1 MCFSSLQRFGIA
13 ILTLRGWRC
22 CVSFGL
28 QTFSF
33 EPNALCYALTR
44 NNKKGKHMLN
54 KKAIA
59 AFSFGAAFVAGLAFA
74 TPAMAAD
81 AATKEVPAPTAAAPA
96 PTAAP
101 VAPAPTAAAP
111 APTAAV
117 PAPTAAPVAPAPA
130 TAENDV
136 VLDDEGVSLAGDN
149 VAETEAEGDTTETAA
164 EDDAVA
170 AESDVNLSDSDDVL
184 DGFDDFGDLNL
195 DDLFGDL
202 NFDDLGD
209 FGEADFGEGELGD
222 VSEVGD
228 EDLGVD
234 FADFGDFGDFD
245 FGDFA
250 VDDFDTDV
258 EPEQEA
264 PVNPTPAE
272 PKQETPAKPKQ
283 EAPAEPETK
292 PAGDQQAENDGS
304 DNYEDGVELSA
315 AEKAKK
321 AQELETQIAA
331 AKANVSSSALALYN
345 AYDAE
350 AQKAAKQSNLVKE
363 TFTDYL
369 KDYIANH
376 KLSGD
381 DLRDAQDALAIMQG
395 KTIKR
400 YTYDLN
406 ETDEHGNKIV
416 GINPEQPSPDFYH
429 QARNVRPLSAASL
442 LEIHNVANYYDRL
455 NDFRKQEGLDSA
467 NVSLRS
473 IAEAITHSM
482 FSDTVFGHAIAQV
495 PEQHPYAMNVA
506 ENLAWG
512 TFRDSENNNKEDTLT
527 NPMYGWYNKEKEIF
541 DNVAAGKDSHFVLK
555 PGANLEQY
563 RHDASTLESLTESLF
578 ENDADRSKMA
588 EFTGKLVGHY
598 LNFVSVDSTVGGF
611 AQTNDASIYGTTTV
625 WHAGLNKHTSLTP
638 SEFVKSFN
646 EYVNKV
652 TAGGKT
658 IKPDNLEALYKT
670 SFDLGQE
677 MYKNSALTTYVQL
690 QKQLQ
695 NLGVK

>member
-33 EPNALCYALTR
+33 EPNALCYASTR

-81 AATKEVPAPTAAAPA
+81 AETKGVPAPTAAAPA
-96 PTAAP
+96 PTAA
-101 VAPAPTAAAP
+101 A
-111 APTAAV
+111 

-136 VLDDEGVSLAGDN
+136 VLDDEGVSLAGGN

-184 DGFDDFGDLNL
+184 DGFGDFGDLNF

-222 VSEVGD
+222 VGEVGD

-283 EAPAEPETK
+283 EAPAEPKTK
-292 PAGDQQAENDGS
+292 PAEDQQAENDGS
-304 DNYEDGVELSA
+304 DHYEDGVELSA

-331 AKANVSSSALALYN
+331 AKANVSSSDLALYD

-350 AQKAAKQSNLVKE
+350 AQKAAKQSNLVQE

-369 KDYIANH
+369 KDYIANN

-395 KTIKR
+395 KTIKGYKVVVDKHCDDNGCQWSER
-400 YTYDLN
+400 TVPT
-406 ETDEHGNKIV
+406 E
-416 GINPEQPSPDFYH
+416 PSPDFYH
-429 QARNVRPLSAASL
+429 QARNARPLSAASL

-473 IAEAITHSM
+473 IAEAITHNM
-482 FSDTVFGHAIAQV
+482 FSDTVQAHASLQV
-495 PEQHPYAMNVA
+495 PEQHPYENDVA

-512 TFRDSENNNKEDTLT
+512 NYRDSENNSQGDDKT
-527 NPMYGWYNKEKEIF
+527 NPMYGWYNNEKKIF
-541 DNVAAGKDSHFVLK
+541 DNVAEGKDSNFVLK

-563 RHDASTLESLTESLF
+563 RHNAAALASLSESLF
-578 ENDADRSKMA
+578 ENDADGSKMR
-588 EFTGKLVGHY
+588 EFEGKVGHY
-598 LNFVSVDSTVGGF
+598 TNFVNSESTVVGF
-611 AQTNDASIYGTTTV
+611 AQTNDASIYGATTV
-625 WHAGLNKHTSLTP
+625 WHAGINKQTSLTP
-638 SEFVKSFN
+638 SEFIKSFN

-670 SFDLGQE
+670 GLDLGQA
-677 MYKNSALTTYVQL
+677 MVNNSALTTYVQL

>member
-1 MCFSSLQRFGIA
+1 
-13 ILTLRGWRC
+13 
-22 CVSFGL
+22 
-28 QTFSF
+28 
-33 EPNALCYALTR
+33 
-44 NNKKGKHMLN
+44 MLN

-81 AATKEVPAPTAAAPA
+81 AGTKEVPAPTAAAPA

-101 VAPAPTAAAP
+101 VAPAPTAA
-111 APTAAV
+111 
-117 PAPTAAPVAPAPA
+117 PVAPAPA

-136 VLDDEGVSLAGDN
+136 VLADEGVSLAGDN

-164 EDDAVA
+164 EGDAAA

-184 DGFDDFGDLNL
+184 DGFGDFGDLNF

-228 EDLGVD
+228 EDLGAD
-234 FADFGDFGDFD
+234 FADFGDLGDFD
-245 FGDFA
+245 FGDFGNILDDGDFA
-250 VDDFDTDV
+250 VDDFNTDV

-264 PVNPTPAE
+264 PVNPTPAK

-283 EAPAEPETK
+283 EAPAEPKTK
-292 PAGDQQAENDGS
+292 PAEDQQAENDGS

-331 AKANVSSSALALYN
+331 AKANVSSSALALYD

-395 KTIKR
+395 KTIKGYKVVVDKHCNDNGCHWSER
-400 YTYDLN
+400 TFPS
-406 ETDEHGNKIV
+406 E
-416 GINPEQPSPDFYH
+416 PSPDFYH
-429 QARNVRPLSAASL
+429 QARNARPLSAASL

-455 NDFRKQEGLDSA
+455 NDFRKQEGLNPL

-482 FSDTVFGHAIAQV
+482 FSDTVFGHAMVKA
-495 PEQHPYAMNVA
+495 PEQHPYENGIA

-512 TFRDSENNNKEDTLT
+512 TFRDSENNNKEDDLI

-541 DNVAAGKDSHFVLK
+541 NNVAAGKDSHFVLK
-555 PGANLEQY
+555 SGANLEQY
-563 RHDASTLESLTESLF
+563 RHDFSAFKSLTESLF
-578 ENDADRSKMA
+578 EDDADGSKMA
-588 EFTGKLVGHY
+588 EFDGKAGHY
-598 LNFVSVDSTVGGF
+598 LNFMSVESTVGGF
-611 AQTNDASIYGTTTV
+611 AQTNDASIYGATTV
-625 WHAGLNKHTSLTP
+625 WHAGINKHTSLTP

-658 IKPDNLEALYKT
+658 IKPDNLEALYHT
-670 SFDLGQE
+670 SFRLGQA
-677 MYKNSALTTYVQL
+677 MVGDSALTTYVQL

-695 NLGVK
+695 DLGVK

>member
-13 ILTLRGWRC
+13 MLTLRGWRC

-81 AATKEVPAPTAAAPA
+81 AGTREVPAPTAAAPA

-101 VAPAPTAAAP
+101 A
-111 APTAAV
+111 
-117 PAPTAAPVAPAPA
+117 APAPA

-184 DGFDDFGDLNL
+184 DGFDDFEDFNF

-272 PKQETPAKPKQ
+272 PKQENPAKPKQ

-292 PAGDQQAENDGS
+292 PAEDQQAENDGS

-331 AKANVSSSALALYN
+331 AKANVSSSDLALYN

-350 AQKAAKQSNLVKE
+350 AQKAAKQSNLVQE

-369 KDYIANH
+369 KDYIANN

-395 KTIKR
+395 KTIKG
-400 YTYDLN
+400 YTTKVN
-406 ETDEHGNKIV
+406 EQCDDNGCRWMELTVPTE
-416 GINPEQPSPDFYH
+416 PSPDFYH

-442 LEIHNVANYYDRL
+442 LEIHNVVNYYDRL

-482 FSDTVFGHAIAQV
+482 FSDTVQAHASLQV
-495 PEQHPYAMNVA
+495 PEQHPYENGIA

-512 TFRDSENNNKEDTLT
+512 NFRDSENNNKEDELI

-555 PGANLEQY
+555 PGTDLEQY
-563 RHDASTLESLTESLF
+563 RHNAAALASLSESLF
-578 ENDADRSKMA
+578 ENDADGSKMA
-588 EFTGKLVGHY
+588 EFEGRVGHY
-598 LNFVSVDSTVGGF
+598 TNFVNSESTVGGF

-625 WHAGLNKHTSLTP
+625 WHAGINKHTSLTP
-638 SEFVKSFN
+638 SEFIKSFN

-658 IKPDNLEALYKT
+658 IKPDNLEALYNT
-670 SFDLGQE
+670 SSKLGQA
-677 MYKNSALTTYVQL
+677 MVNNSALTTYVQL

-695 NLGVK
+695 DLGVK

>member
-1 MCFSSLQRFGIA
+1 
-13 ILTLRGWRC
+13 
-22 CVSFGL
+22 
-28 QTFSF
+28 
-33 EPNALCYALTR
+33 
-44 NNKKGKHMLN
+44 MLN

-81 AATKEVPAPTAAAPA
+81 AGTKEVPAPTAAAPA

-101 VAPAPTAAAP
+101 VAPAP
-111 APTAAV
+111 
-117 PAPTAAPVAPAPA
+117 A

-136 VLDDEGVSLAGDN
+136 VLADEGVSLAGDN

-164 EDDAVA
+164 EGDAAA

-292 PAGDQQAENDGS
+292 PAEDQQAENDGS
-304 DNYEDGVELSA
+304 DNYVDGVELSA

-331 AKANVSSSALALYN
+331 AKANVSSSALALYD

-350 AQKAAKQSNLVKE
+350 AQKAAKQSNLVQE

-406 ETDEHGNKIV
+406 KTDEHGNKIV
-416 GINPEQPSPDFYH
+416 GVNPYQPSPDFYH
-429 QARNVRPLSAASL
+429 QARNARPLSAASL

-455 NDFRKQEGLDSA
+455 NDFRKQEGLGSV

-482 FSDTVFGHAIAQV
+482 FSDTVGNHASVEV
-495 PEQHPYAMNVA
+495 PDQHPYAMNIA
-506 ENLAWG
+506 ENLAWCNY
-512 TFRDSENNNKEDTLT
+512 RDSENNSQGDDKT
-527 NPMYGWYNKEKEIF
+527 NPMYGWYNNEKKIF
-541 DNVAAGKDSHFVLK
+541 DNVAEGKDSNFVLK
-555 PGANLEQY
+555 PGVDLEQY
-563 RHDASTLESLTESLF
+563 RHNGSELKYLTESLF
-578 ENDADRSKMA
+578 ENDADGSKMA
-588 EFTGKLVGHY
+588 KFDELVGHY
-598 LNFVSVDSTVGGF
+598 TNFVNVESTVGGF
-611 AQTNDASIYGTTTV
+611 AQTNDAAIYGALAV

-638 SEFVKSFN
+638 SEFIKSFN

-658 IKPDNLEALYKT
+658 IKPDNLEALYQT
-670 SFDLGQE
+670 SLDLGQK
-677 MYKNSALTTYVQL
+677 MCVDSALTTYVQL

-695 NLGVK
+695 DLGVK

>member
-33 EPNALCYALTR
+33 EPNALCYASTR

-81 AATKEVPAPTAAAPA
+81 AETKGVPAPTAAAPA
-96 PTAAP
+96 PTAA
-101 VAPAPTAAAP
+101 A
-111 APTAAV
+111 

-136 VLDDEGVSLAGDN
+136 VLDDEGVSLAGGN

-234 FADFGDFGDFD
+234 FADFGDLGDFD

-264 PVNPTPAE
+264 PVNPTPAK

-283 EAPAEPETK
+283 EAPAEPKTK
-292 PAGDQQAENDGS
+292 PAEDQQAENDGS
-304 DNYEDGVELSA
+304 DHYEDGVELSA

-331 AKANVSSSALALYN
+331 AKANVSSSDLALYN

-406 ETDEHGNKIV
+406 KTDEHGNKIV

-429 QARNVRPLSAASL
+429 QARNARPLSAASL

-455 NDFRKQEGLDSA
+455 NDFRKQEGLHPV

-482 FSDTVFGHAIAQV
+482 FSDTVFGHAMAQV

-512 TFRDSENNNKEDTLT
+512 TFRDSENNNKEDDLI

-555 PGANLEQY
+555 AGANLEQY
-563 RHDASTLESLTESLF
+563 RHDISTLESLTESLF
-578 ENDADRSKMA
+578 ENDADGSKMA
-588 EFTGKLVGHY
+588 KFGGKVGHY

-611 AQTNDASIYGTTTV
+611 AQTNDAAIYGATTV
-625 WHAGLNKHTSLTP
+625 WHAGLNKRTSLTP
-638 SEFVKSFN
+638 SEFIKSFN

-658 IKPDNLEALYKT
+658 IKPDNLEALYNT
-670 SFDLGQE
+670 AFSLGQA
-677 MYKNSALTTYVQL
+677 MVNDSALTTYVQL

-695 NLGVK
+695 DLGVK

>member
-33 EPNALCYALTR
+33 EPNALCYASTR

-81 AATKEVPAPTAAAPA
+81 AETKGVPAPTAAAPA
-96 PTAAP
+96 PTAA
-101 VAPAPTAAAP
+101 A
-111 APTAAV
+111 

-136 VLDDEGVSLAGDN
+136 VLDDEGVSLAGGN

-234 FADFGDFGDFD
+234 FADFGDLGDFD

-264 PVNPTPAE
+264 PVNPTPAK
-272 PKQETPAKPKQ
+272 PKQETPAEPK
-283 EAPAEPETK
+283 TK
-292 PAGDQQAENDGS
+292 PAEDQQAENDGS
-304 DNYEDGVELSA
+304 DHYEDGVELSA

-331 AKANVSSSALALYN
+331 AKANVSSSDLALYN

-406 ETDEHGNKIV
+406 KTDEHGNKIV

-429 QARNVRPLSAASL
+429 QARNARPLSAASL

-455 NDFRKQEGLDSA
+455 NDFRKQEGLHPV

-482 FSDTVFGHAIAQV
+482 FSDTVFGHAMAQV

-512 TFRDSENNNKEDTLT
+512 TFRDSENNNKEDDLI

-563 RHDASTLESLTESLF
+563 RHDISTLESLTESLF
-578 ENDADRSKMA
+578 ENDADGSKMA
-588 EFTGKLVGHY
+588 KFGGKVGHY

-611 AQTNDASIYGTTTV
+611 AQTNDAAIYGATTV
-625 WHAGLNKHTSLTP
+625 WHAGLNKRTSLTP
-638 SEFVKSFN
+638 SEFIKSFN

-658 IKPDNLEALYKT
+658 IKPDNLEALYNT
-670 SFDLGQE
+670 AFSLGQA
-677 MYKNSALTTYVQL
+677 MVNDSALTTYVQL

-695 NLGVK
+695 DLGVK

>member
-13 ILTLRGWRC
+13 MLTLRGWRC

-33 EPNALCYALTR
+33 EPNALCYASTR

-81 AATKEVPAPTAAAPA
+81 AAKEAPAPTAAAPA

-101 VAPAPTAAAP
+101 VAPAPTAAA
-111 APTAAV
+111 

-234 FADFGDFGDFD
+234 FADFGDLGDFD

-283 EAPAEPETK
+283 EAPAEPKTK
-292 PAGDQQAENDGS
+292 PAEDQQAENDGS
-304 DNYEDGVELSA
+304 DHYEDGVELSA

-331 AKANVSSSALALYN
+331 AKANVSSSALALYD
-345 AYDAE
+345 AYDVE

-395 KTIKR
+395 KTIKG
-400 YTYDLN
+400 Y
-406 ETDEHGNKIV
+406 KIV
-416 GINPEQPSPDFYH
+416 VDKHCDDNGCHWSEGNVPAEPSPDFYH
-429 QARNVRPLSAASL
+429 QARNARPLSAASL

-455 NDFRKQEGLDSA
+455 NDFRKQEGLHPV

-482 FSDTVFGHAIAQV
+482 FSDTVKAHALLQV
-495 PEQHPYAMNVA
+495 PEQNPYGNNIA

-512 TFRDSENNNKEDTLT
+512 NFRDSENNNKENDLI
-527 NPMYGWYNKEKEIF
+527 NPMYGWYNEEKELF

-555 PGANLEQY
+555 AGADLEQY
-563 RHDASTLESLTESLF
+563 RHYFSTLRSLTESLF
-578 ENDADRSKMA
+578 ENDADGSKMA
-588 EFTGKLVGHY
+588 EFEGRVGHY
-598 LNFVSVDSTVGGF
+598 LNFMNVESTVGGF
-611 AQTNDASIYGTTTV
+611 AQTNDAAIYGTTTV
-625 WHAGLNKHTSLTP
+625 WHAGLKKHTSLTP

-658 IKPDNLEALYKT
+658 IKPDNLEALYQT
-670 SFDLGQE
+670 SLDLGQK
-677 MYKNSALTTYVQL
+677 MCVDSALTTYVQL

-695 NLGVK
+695 DLGVK

>member
-81 AATKEVPAPTAAAPA
+81 AETKGVPAPTAAAPA
-96 PTAAP
+96 PTAA
-101 VAPAPTAAAP
+101 A
-111 APTAAV
+111 

-136 VLDDEGVSLAGDN
+136 VLDDEGVSLAGGN

-234 FADFGDFGDFD
+234 FADFGDLGDFD

-264 PVNPTPAE
+264 PVNPTPAK

-283 EAPAEPETK
+283 EAPAEPKTK
-292 PAGDQQAENDGS
+292 PAEDQQAENDGS
-304 DNYEDGVELSA
+304 DHYEDGVELSA

-331 AKANVSSSALALYN
+331 AKANVSSSDLALYN

-406 ETDEHGNKIV
+406 KTDEHGNKIV

-429 QARNVRPLSAASL
+429 QARNARPLSAASL

-455 NDFRKQEGLDSA
+455 NDFRKQEGLHPV

-482 FSDTVFGHAIAQV
+482 FSDTVFGHAMAQV

-512 TFRDSENNNKEDTLT
+512 TFRDSENNNKEDDLI

-563 RHDASTLESLTESLF
+563 RHDISTLESLTESLF
-578 ENDADRSKMA
+578 ENDADGSKMA
-588 EFTGKLVGHY
+588 KFGGKVGHY

-611 AQTNDASIYGTTTV
+611 AQTNDAAIYGATTV
-625 WHAGLNKHTSLTP
+625 WHAGLNKRTSLTP
-638 SEFVKSFN
+638 SEFIKSFN

-658 IKPDNLEALYKT
+658 IKPDNLEALYNT
-670 SFDLGQE
+670 AFSLGQA
-677 MYKNSALTTYVQL
+677 MVNDSALTTYVQL

-695 NLGVK
+695 DLGVK

>member
-1 MCFSSLQRFGIA
+1 
-13 ILTLRGWRC
+13 
-22 CVSFGL
+22 
-28 QTFSF
+28 
-33 EPNALCYALTR
+33 
-44 NNKKGKHMLN
+44 MLN

-81 AATKEVPAPTAAAPA
+81 AETKGVPAPTATAAAPA

-136 VLDDEGVSLAGDN
+136 ALDDEGVSLAGDN
-149 VAETEAEGDTTETAA
+149 VAETEGEGDTTETAA
-164 EDDAVA
+164 EDDAAA

-184 DGFDDFGDLNL
+184 DGFDDFGDFNL

-234 FADFGDFGDFD
+234 FADFGDLGDFD
-245 FGDFA
+245 LGDFA

-292 PAGDQQAENDGS
+292 PAEDQQAENDGS

-331 AKANVSSSALALYN
+331 AKANVSSSALALYD

-350 AQKAAKQSNLVKE
+350 AQKAAKQSNLVQE

-395 KTIKR
+395 KTIKG
-400 YTYDLN
+400 YTTKVN
-406 ETDEHGNKIV
+406 EQCDDNGCRWMELTVPTE
-416 GINPEQPSPDFYH
+416 PSPDFYH

-442 LEIHNVANYYDRL
+442 LEIHNVVNYYDRL

-482 FSDTVFGHAIAQV
+482 FSDTVQAHASLQV
-495 PEQHPYAMNVA
+495 PEQHPYENGIA

-512 TFRDSENNNKEDTLT
+512 NFRDSENNNKEDELI

-555 PGANLEQY
+555 PGTDLEQY
-563 RHDASTLESLTESLF
+563 RHNAAALASLSESLF
-578 ENDADRSKMA
+578 ENDADGSKMA
-588 EFTGKLVGHY
+588 EFEGRVGHY
-598 LNFVSVDSTVGGF
+598 TNFVNSESTVGGF

-625 WHAGLNKHTSLTP
+625 WHAGINKHTSLTP
-638 SEFVKSFN
+638 SEFIKSFN

-658 IKPDNLEALYKT
+658 IKPDNLEALYNT
-670 SFDLGQE
+670 SSKLGQA
-677 MYKNSALTTYVQL
+677 MVNNSALTTYVQL

-695 NLGVK
+695 DLGVK

>member
-33 EPNALCYALTR
+33 EPNALCYASTR

-81 AATKEVPAPTAAAPA
+81 AETKGVPAPTATA
-96 PTAAP
+96 AAP

-136 VLDDEGVSLAGDN
+136 ALDDEGVSLADDN
-149 VAETEAEGDTTETAA
+149 VAETEGEGDTTETAA
-164 EDDAVA
+164 EGDAAA

-184 DGFDDFGDLNL
+184 DGFDDFGDLNF

-228 EDLGVD
+228 EDLGAD
-234 FADFGDFGDFD
+234 FADFGDLGDFD

-250 VDDFDTDV
+250 VDDFNTDV

-264 PVNPTPAE
+264 PVNPTPAK

-283 EAPAEPETK
+283 EAPAEPKTK
-292 PAGDQQAENDGS
+292 PAEDQQAENDGS

-331 AKANVSSSALALYN
+331 AKANVSSSALALYD

-406 ETDEHGNKIV
+406 KTDEHGNKIV
-416 GINPEQPSPDFYH
+416 GVNPYQPSPDFYH
-429 QARNVRPLSAASL
+429 QARNARPLSAASL

-455 NDFRKQEGLDSA
+455 NDFRKQEGLGSV

-482 FSDTVFGHAIAQV
+482 FSDTVGNHASVEV
-495 PEQHPYAMNVA
+495 PDQHPYAMNIA
-506 ENLAWG
+506 ENLAWCNY
-512 TFRDSENNNKEDTLT
+512 RDSENNSQGDDKT
-527 NPMYGWYNKEKEIF
+527 NPMYGWYNNEKKIF
-541 DNVAAGKDSHFVLK
+541 DNVAEGKDSNFVLK
-555 PGANLEQY
+555 PGVDLEQY
-563 RHDASTLESLTESLF
+563 RHNGSELKYLTESLF
-578 ENDADRSKMA
+578 ENDADGSKMA
-588 EFTGKLVGHY
+588 KFDELVGHY
-598 LNFVSVDSTVGGF
+598 TNFVNVESTVGGF
-611 AQTNDASIYGTTTV
+611 AQTNDAAIYGALAV

-638 SEFVKSFN
+638 SEFIKSFN

-658 IKPDNLEALYKT
+658 IKPDNLEALYQT
-670 SFDLGQE
+670 SLDLGQK
-677 MYKNSALTTYVQL
+677 MCVDSALTTYVQL

-695 NLGVK
+695 DLGVK

>member
-1 MCFSSLQRFGIA
+1 
-13 ILTLRGWRC
+13 
-22 CVSFGL
+22 
-28 QTFSF
+28 
-33 EPNALCYALTR
+33 
-44 NNKKGKHMLN
+44 MLN

-81 AATKEVPAPTAAAPA
+81 SGTKEVPAPTAAAPA

-101 VAPAPTAAAP
+101 VA
-111 APTAAV
+111 

-149 VAETEAEGDTTETAA
+149 VAETETEGDTTETAA

-184 DGFDDFGDLNL
+184 DGLGDFEDFNF

-234 FADFGDFGDFD
+234 LADFGDLGDFD
-245 FGDFA
+245 FDDFA

-272 PKQETPAKPKQ
+272 PKQETPAEPKQ
-283 EAPAEPETK
+283 ETPAEPKTK
-292 PAGDQQAENDGS
+292 PAEDQQAENDGS

-350 AQKAAKQSNLVKE
+350 VQKAAKQSNLVKE

-400 YTYDLN
+400 YTYDLK
-406 ETDEHGNKIV
+406 TDEHGNKIV
-416 GINPEQPSPDFYH
+416 GINPYQPSPDFYH
-429 QARNVRPLSAASL
+429 QARNARPLSAASL

-455 NDFRKQEGLDSA
+455 NDFRKQEGLDSV

-482 FSDTVFGHAIAQV
+482 FSDTVQAHASLQV
-495 PEQHPYAMNVA
+495 PEQHPYAMNIA
-506 ENLAWG
+506 ENLAWCNY
-512 TFRDSENNNKEDTLT
+512 RDSENNSQGDDKT
-527 NPMYGWYNKEKEIF
+527 NPMYGWYNNEKKIF
-541 DNVAAGKDSHFVLK
+541 DNVAEGKDSNFVLK
-555 PGANLEQY
+555 PGVDLEQY
-563 RHDASTLESLTESLF
+563 RHNGSELKDLTESLF
-578 ENDADRSKMA
+578 ENDADGSKMA
-588 EFTGKLVGHY
+588 KFDELVGHY
-598 LNFVSVDSTVGGF
+598 TNFVSVDSTVGGF
-611 AQTNDASIYGTTTV
+611 AQTNDAAIYGALAV

-638 SEFVKSFN
+638 SEFIKSFN

-658 IKPDNLEALYKT
+658 IKPDNLEALYQT
-670 SFDLGQE
+670 SLDLGQK
-677 MYKNSALTTYVQL
+677 MCVDSALTTYVQL

-695 NLGVK
+695 DLGVK

>member
-33 EPNALCYALTR
+33 EPNALCYASTR

-81 AATKEVPAPTAAAPA
+81 AETKGVPAPTAAAPA
-96 PTAAP
+96 PTAA
-101 VAPAPTAAAP
+101 A
-111 APTAAV
+111 

-136 VLDDEGVSLAGDN
+136 VLDDEGVSLAGGN

-234 FADFGDFGDFD
+234 FADFGDLGDFD

-264 PVNPTPAE
+264 PVNPTPAK

-283 EAPAEPETK
+283 EAPAEPKTK
-292 PAGDQQAENDGS
+292 PAEDQQAENDGS
-304 DNYEDGVELSA
+304 DHYEDGVELSA

-331 AKANVSSSALALYN
+331 AKANVSSSDLALYN

-406 ETDEHGNKIV
+406 KTDEHGNKIV

-429 QARNVRPLSAASL
+429 QARNARPLSAASL

-455 NDFRKQEGLDSA
+455 NDFRKQEGLHPV

-482 FSDTVFGHAIAQV
+482 FSDTVFGHAMAQV

-512 TFRDSENNNKEDTLT
+512 TFRDSENNNKEDDLI

-563 RHDASTLESLTESLF
+563 RHDISTLESLTESLF
-578 ENDADRSKMA
+578 ENDADGSKMA
-588 EFTGKLVGHY
+588 KFGGKVGHY

-611 AQTNDASIYGTTTV
+611 AQTNDAAIYGATTV
-625 WHAGLNKHTSLTP
+625 WHAGLNKRTSLTP
-638 SEFVKSFN
+638 SEFIKSFN

-658 IKPDNLEALYKT
+658 IKPDNLEALYNT
-670 SFDLGQE
+670 AFSLGQA
-677 MYKNSALTTYVQL
+677 MVNDSALTTYVQL

-695 NLGVK
+695 DLGVK

>member
-13 ILTLRGWRC
+13 MLTLRGWRC

-81 AATKEVPAPTAAAPA
+81 AGTREVPAPTAAAPA

-101 VAPAPTAAAP
+101 VA
-111 APTAAV
+111 

-234 FADFGDFGDFD
+234 LADFGDLGDFD

-283 EAPAEPETK
+283 EAPAEPKTK
-292 PAGDQQAENDGS
+292 PAEDQQAENDGS

-406 ETDEHGNKIV
+406 KTDEHGNKIV

-429 QARNVRPLSAASL
+429 QARNARPLSAASL

-455 NDFRKQEGLDSA
+455 NDFRKQEGLNPL

-482 FSDTVFGHAIAQV
+482 FSDTVFGHAMAQV

-512 TFRDSENNNKEDTLT
+512 TFRDSENNNKEDDLI

-555 PGANLEQY
+555 SGANLEQY
-563 RHDASTLESLTESLF
+563 RHDFSALESLTESLF
-578 ENDADRSKMA
+578 EDDADGSKMA
-588 EFTGKLVGHY
+588 EFDGKAGHY
-598 LNFVSVDSTVGGF
+598 LNFMSVESTVGGF
-611 AQTNDASIYGTTTV
+611 AQTNDAAIYGATTV
-625 WHAGLNKHTSLTP
+625 WHAGINKHTSLTP

-670 SFDLGQE
+670 SFSLGQA
-677 MYKNSALTTYVQL
+677 MVNDSALTTYVQL

-695 NLGVK
+695 DLGVK

>member
-33 EPNALCYALTR
+33 EPNALCYASTR

-81 AATKEVPAPTAAAPA
+81 AETKGVPAPTAAAPA
-96 PTAAP
+96 PTAA
-101 VAPAPTAAAP
+101 A
-111 APTAAV
+111 

-136 VLDDEGVSLAGDN
+136 VLDDEGVSLAGGN

-234 FADFGDFGDFD
+234 FADFGDLGDFD

-264 PVNPTPAE
+264 PVNPTPAK

-283 EAPAEPETK
+283 EAPAEPKTK
-292 PAGDQQAENDGS
+292 PAEDQQAENDGS
-304 DNYEDGVELSA
+304 DHYEDGVELSA

-331 AKANVSSSALALYN
+331 AKANVSSSDLALYN

-395 KTIKR
+395 KTIKG
-400 YTYDLN
+400 Y
-406 ETDEHGNKIV
+406 KIV
-416 GINPEQPSPDFYH
+416 VDKHCEGNRCHWSERTVPTEPSPDFYH
-429 QARNVRPLSAASL
+429 QARNARPLSAASL

-455 NDFRKQEGLDSA
+455 NDFRKQEGLHPV

-482 FSDTVFGHAIAQV
+482 FSDTVFGHAMAQV

-512 TFRDSENNNKEDTLT
+512 TFRDSENNNKEDDLI

-563 RHDASTLESLTESLF
+563 RHDISTLESLTESLF
-578 ENDADRSKMA
+578 ENDADGSKMA
-588 EFTGKLVGHY
+588 KFGGKVGHY

-611 AQTNDASIYGTTTV
+611 AQTNDAAIYGATTV
-625 WHAGLNKHTSLTP
+625 WHAGLNKRTSLTP
-638 SEFVKSFN
+638 SEFIKSFN

-658 IKPDNLEALYKT
+658 IKPDNLEALYNT
-670 SFDLGQE
+670 AFSLGQA
-677 MYKNSALTTYVQL
+677 MVNDSALTTYVQL

-695 NLGVK
+695 DLGVK

>member
-13 ILTLRGWRC
+13 MLTLRGWRC

-33 EPNALCYALTR
+33 EPNALCYASTR

-81 AATKEVPAPTAAAPA
+81 AAKE
-96 PTAAP
+96 
-101 VAPAPTAAAP
+101 APAPTAAA
-111 APTAAV
+111 

-234 FADFGDFGDFD
+234 FADFGDLGDFD

-283 EAPAEPETK
+283 EAPAEPKTK
-292 PAGDQQAENDGS
+292 PAEDQQAENDGS
-304 DNYEDGVELSA
+304 DHYEDGVELSA

-331 AKANVSSSALALYN
+331 AKANVSSSALALYD

-395 KTIKR
+395 KTIKG
-400 YTYDLN
+400 Y
-406 ETDEHGNKIV
+406 KIV
-416 GINPEQPSPDFYH
+416 VDKHCDDNGCHWSEGNVPAEPSPDFYH
-429 QARNVRPLSAASL
+429 QARNARPLSAASL

-455 NDFRKQEGLDSA
+455 NDFRKQEGLHPV

-482 FSDTVFGHAIAQV
+482 FSDTVQAHASLQV
-495 PEQHPYAMNVA
+495 PEQHPYAMNIA
-506 ENLAWG
+506 ENLAWCNY
-512 TFRDSENNNKEDTLT
+512 RDSENNSQGDDKT
-527 NPMYGWYNKEKEIF
+527 NPMYGWYNNEKKIF
-541 DNVAAGKDSHFVLK
+541 DNVAEGKDSNFVLK
-555 PGANLEQY
+555 PGVDLEQY
-563 RHDASTLESLTESLF
+563 RHNGSELKYLTESLF
-578 ENDADRSKMA
+578 ENDADGSKMA
-588 EFTGKLVGHY
+588 KFDELVGHY
-598 LNFVSVDSTVGGF
+598 TNFVSVDSTVGGF
-611 AQTNDASIYGTTTV
+611 AQTNDAAIYGALAV

-638 SEFVKSFN
+638 SEFIKSFN

-658 IKPDNLEALYKT
+658 IKPDNLEALYQT
-670 SFDLGQE
+670 SLDLGQK
-677 MYKNSALTTYVQL
+677 MCVDSALTTYVQL

-695 NLGVK
+695 DLGVK

>member
-33 EPNALCYALTR
+33 EPNALCYASTR

-81 AATKEVPAPTAAAPA
+81 AAKEAPAPTAAAPA

-101 VAPAPTAAAP
+101 VA
-111 APTAAV
+111 

-149 VAETEAEGDTTETAA
+149 VAETEAEGDTTETAT
-164 EDDAVA
+164 EDDAAA

-184 DGFDDFGDLNL
+184 DGFGDFGDLNF

-209 FGEADFGEGELGD
+209 LGEADFGEGELGD

-234 FADFGDFGDFD
+234 LADFGDLGDFD
-245 FGDFA
+245 FGDFGNML
-250 VDDFDTDV
+250 DDSDFTTEDFNTDV

-264 PVNPTPAE
+264 PAE
-272 PKQETPAKPKQ
+272 PKQEVPAKPKQ
-283 EAPAEPETK
+283 EVPAEPKTK
-292 PAGDQQAENDGS
+292 PAEDQQAENDGS

-331 AKANVSSSALALYN
+331 AKANVSSSALALYD

-400 YTYDLN
+400 YTYDLK
-406 ETDEHGNKIV
+406 TDEHGNKIV
-416 GINPEQPSPDFYH
+416 GINPYQPSPDFYH
-429 QARNVRPLSAASL
+429 QARNARPLSAASL

-455 NDFRKQEGLDSA
+455 NDFRKQEGLDSV

-482 FSDTVFGHAIAQV
+482 FSDTVQAHASLQV
-495 PEQHPYAMNVA
+495 PEQHPYAMNIA
-506 ENLAWG
+506 ENLAWCNY
-512 TFRDSENNNKEDTLT
+512 RDSENNSQGDDKT
-527 NPMYGWYNKEKEIF
+527 NPMYGWYNNEKKIF
-541 DNVAAGKDSHFVLK
+541 DNVAEGKDSNFVLK
-555 PGANLEQY
+555 PGVDLEQY
-563 RHDASTLESLTESLF
+563 RHNGSELKDLTESLF
-578 ENDADRSKMA
+578 ENDADGSKMA
-588 EFTGKLVGHY
+588 KFDELVGHY
-598 LNFVSVDSTVGGF
+598 TNFVSVDSTVGGF
-611 AQTNDASIYGTTTV
+611 AQTNDAAIYGALAV

-638 SEFVKSFN
+638 SEFIKSFN

-658 IKPDNLEALYKT
+658 IKPDNLEALYQT
-670 SFDLGQE
+670 SLDLGQK
-677 MYKNSALTTYVQL
+677 MCVDSALTTYVQL

-695 NLGVK
+695 DLGVK

>member
-13 ILTLRGWRC
+13 MLTLRGWRC

-33 EPNALCYALTR
+33 EPNALCYASTR

-81 AATKEVPAPTAAAPA
+81 AAKEAPAPTAAAPA

-101 VAPAPTAAAP
+101 VA
-111 APTAAV
+111 

-234 FADFGDFGDFD
+234 FADFGDLGDFD

-283 EAPAEPETK
+283 EAPAEPKTK
-292 PAGDQQAENDGS
+292 PAEDQQAENDGS

-331 AKANVSSSALALYN
+331 AKANVSSSALALYD

-395 KTIKR
+395 KTIKG
-400 YTYDLN
+400 Y
-406 ETDEHGNKIV
+406 KIV
-416 GINPEQPSPDFYH
+416 VDKHCDDNGCHWSEGNVPAEPSPDFYH
-429 QARNVRPLSAASL
+429 QARNARPLSAASL

-455 NDFRKQEGLDSA
+455 NDFRKQEGLHPV

-482 FSDTVFGHAIAQV
+482 FSDTVFGHAMAKV

-512 TFRDSENNNKEDTLT
+512 NYRDSENNSQGDDKT

-555 PGANLEQY
+555 SGANLEQY
-563 RHDASTLESLTESLF
+563 RHDFSALESLTESLF
-578 ENDADRSKMA
+578 EDDADGSKMA
-588 EFTGKLVGHY
+588 EFDGKAGHY
-598 LNFVSVDSTVGGF
+598 LNFMSVESTVGGF
-611 AQTNDASIYGTTTV
+611 AQTNDAAIYGATTV
-625 WHAGLNKHTSLTP
+625 WHAGINKHTSLTP

-670 SFDLGQE
+670 SFSLGQA
-677 MYKNSALTTYVQL
+677 MVNDSALTTYVQL

-695 NLGVK
+695 DLGVK

>member
-33 EPNALCYALTR
+33 EPNALCYASTR

-81 AATKEVPAPTAAAPA
+81 AGTREVPAPTAAAPA

-101 VAPAPTAAAP
+101 A
-111 APTAAV
+111 
-117 PAPTAAPVAPAPA
+117 APAPA

-234 FADFGDFGDFD
+234 FADFGDLGDFD

-264 PVNPTPAE
+264 PVNPTPAK

-292 PAGDQQAENDGS
+292 PAEDQQAENDGS

-331 AKANVSSSALALYN
+331 AKANVSSSDLALYN

-350 AQKAAKQSNLVKE
+350 AQKAAKQSNLVQE

-369 KDYIANH
+369 KDYIANN

-395 KTIKR
+395 KTIKGYKVVVDKHCDDNGCQWSER
-400 YTYDLN
+400 TVPT
-406 ETDEHGNKIV
+406 E
-416 GINPEQPSPDFYH
+416 PSPDFYH

-482 FSDTVFGHAIAQV
+482 FSDTVQAHASLQV
-495 PEQHPYAMNVA
+495 PEQHPYENDVA

-512 TFRDSENNNKEDTLT
+512 NFRDSENNNKEDELI

-563 RHDASTLESLTESLF
+563 RHYFSTLRSLTESLF
-578 ENDADRSKMA
+578 ENDADGSKMA
-588 EFTGKLVGHY
+588 EFEGRVGHY
-598 LNFVSVDSTVGGF
+598 LNFMNVESTVGGF
-611 AQTNDASIYGTTTV
+611 AQTNDAAIYGTTTV
-625 WHAGLNKHTSLTP
+625 WHAGLKKHTSLTP

-658 IKPDNLEALYKT
+658 IKPDNLEALYQT
-670 SFDLGQE
+670 SLDLGQK
-677 MYKNSALTTYVQL
+677 MCVDSALTTYVQL

-695 NLGVK
+695 DLGVKQSIRFNAVDIMRVCVL

>member
-1 MCFSSLQRFGIA
+1 
-13 ILTLRGWRC
+13 
-22 CVSFGL
+22 
-28 QTFSF
+28 
-33 EPNALCYALTR
+33 
-44 NNKKGKHMLN
+44 MLN

-81 AATKEVPAPTAAAPA
+81 SGTKEVPAPTAAAPAPTAAAPA

-111 APTAAV
+111 APTAAA

-130 TAENDV
+130 PTAAENDV
-136 VLDDEGVSLAGDN
+136 VLADEGVSLSDDN

-164 EDDAVA
+164 EGDAAA

-184 DGFDDFGDLNL
+184 DGFGDFGDLNF

-234 FADFGDFGDFD
+234 FADFGDLGDFD
-245 FGDFA
+245 FGDFGNILDDGDFA
-250 VDDFDTDV
+250 VDDFNTGV

-272 PKQETPAKPKQ
+272 PKQEVPAEPKQ
-283 EAPAEPETK
+283 EVPAEPKTK
-292 PAGDQQAENDGS
+292 PAEDQQAENDGS

-315 AEKAKK
+315 AEKARK

-331 AKANVSSSALALYN
+331 AKTNVSSSALALYD

-395 KTIKR
+395 KTIKG
-400 YTYDLN
+400 YKVVVN
-406 ETDEHGNKIV
+406 KHCEGNRCHWSERTV
-416 GINPEQPSPDFYH
+416 PTEPSPDFYH
-429 QARNVRPLSAASL
+429 QARNARPLSAASL

-455 NDFRKQEGLDSA
+455 NDFRKQEGLNPL

-482 FSDTVFGHAIAQV
+482 FSDTVFAHAMAKV
-495 PEQHPYAMNVA
+495 PEQHPYENGVA

-512 TFRDSENNNKEDTLT
+512 TFSDSENNNKEDTLT

-555 PGANLEQY
+555 SGANLEQY
-563 RHDASTLESLTESLF
+563 RHDISTLESLTESLF
-578 ENDADRSKMA
+578 EDDADGSKMA
-588 EFTGKLVGHY
+588 EFEKNTGHY
-598 LNFVSVDSTVGGF
+598 LNFMSVESTVGGF
-611 AQTNDASIYGTTTV
+611 AQTNDASIYGATTV
-625 WHAGLNKHTSLTP
+625 WHAGINKQTSLTP

-670 SFDLGQE
+670 AFELGQE

-695 NLGVK
+695 DLGVK